1 MKQFINI
8 RIMVLS
14 TAAIL
19 MTAVFCTLAYYRV
32 FRDEVLENLEI
43 CIRLLS
49 EKEMIENKESL
60 EANAEKLYDDLRL
73 TLIRPDGSV
82 VFDSVAKPEELD
94 NHKDRVEIE
103 QAMKKGEGKSIR
115 RSATINRTNY
125 YYAIRMEDGSVL
137 RASRESH
144 SIINIFW
151 HALPMIILAVIV
163 IDFACFYISRLW
175 TRRLLAPI
183 EVLADKIDQEGRD
196 CPYPELEPVIAHI
209 RKQHQDIV
217 RNAKIRQDFTAN
229 VSHELKT
236 PLTAISGYA
245 ELIANGLTNRED
257 TLHFA
262 MEIRKSGSRLLTLIN
277 DILRLSEFDISG
289 PNDFEMEE
297 VDLYEIALTCGEM
310 MGLKAED
317 HDVNLH
323 VEGEKTM
330 VMANKDM
337 MEEIVYNLCDNAI
350 RYNKPGGSV
359 TILVKDRTLCVRDT
373 GIGIPDQY
381 QSRVFERFFRVDKS
395 RSRKTGGTGLGL
407 AIVKHIAGVHGASIH
422 MESQPGQGTEIVIR
436 FKENHRG

>member
-1 MKQFINI
+1 
-8 RIMVLS
+8 
-14 TAAIL
+14 
-19 MTAVFCTLAYYRV
+19 MTAVFCTQAYYRV

-196 CPYPELEPVIAHI
+196 CP
-209 RKQHQDIV
+209 
-217 RNAKIRQDFTAN
+217 
-229 VSHELKT
+229 
-236 PLTAISGYA
+236 
-245 ELIANGLTNRED
+245 
-257 TLHFA
+257 
-262 MEIRKSGSRLLTLIN
+262 
-277 DILRLSEFDISG
+277 
-289 PNDFEMEE
+289 
-297 VDLYEIALTCGEM
+297 
-310 MGLKAED
+310 
-317 HDVNLH
+317 
-323 VEGEKTM
+323 
-330 VMANKDM
+330 
-337 MEEIVYNLCDNAI
+337 
-350 RYNKPGGSV
+350 
-359 TILVKDRTLCVRDT
+359 
-373 GIGIPDQY
+373 
-381 QSRVFERFFRVDKS
+381 
-395 RSRKTGGTGLGL
+395 
-407 AIVKHIAGVHGASIH
+407 
-422 MESQPGQGTEIVIR
+422 
-436 FKENHRG
+436 